1 MNLGTDLFDPP
12 QIFFSECGD
21 CFPIST
27 DGLGH
32 PCGLS
37 DSDGQLLLTRDQ
49 AAVWLVTSLP
59 LFWSSTM
66 CGLGTRS
73 LLTFLHTED
82 REWIVFLLFRHWRE
96 KSELILCICAH
107 GGNNLLIQV
116 LWGCWGSGNGWSC
129 VHLKRRDGISF
140 HIWEHTAFLAA
151 GAAMFQQ
158 LASCG
163 CRVKHSDVFHEL
175 LSVI

>member
-1 MNLGTDLFDPP
+1 MNPGMALFDPP
-12 QIFFSECGD
+12 QIFFPKCGD

-27 DGLGH
+27 DSLGH
-32 PCGLS
+32 PSGL
-37 DSDGQLLLTRDQ
+37 GLRWP
-49 AAVWLVTSLP
+49 AAANEGSGSCLSRLVPSLP

-82 REWIVFLLFRHWRE
+82 REWIVFLLFHHWRE

-107 GGNNLLIQV
+107 GGNNLLIQA

-140 HIWEHTAFLAA
+140 HIWEHTAFPAA

-158 LASCG
+158 
-163 CRVKHSDVFHEL
+163 
-175 LSVI
+175 